1 MKSFEENL
9 NKFAAI
15 PQWNQIVEIVAE
27 VPPLSKTVQDAIDFL
42 QQPEVDLKK
51 LSEILEK
58 DVGLSSKI
66 LKVANSPLFARPRE
80 TTSVLSATSIMG
92 LKTLRAIIVS
102 ASFKESINL
111 DSQYL
116 KFSWYKGL
124 TVSTALRMTC
134 EKLSTDFSDE
144 LTTIGIL
151 HVLGDLVL
159 GSHPVIKA
167 SLNEAYTYAVENKDD
182 LTFLI
187 EDRIGFKP
195 SLVSAMLLKKW
206 SFPEEVCLI
215 NLHRETP
222 IEMLDWPLKP
232 LKKLALFQAT
242 CWLFEKNFFNL
253 TEKSLASR
261 FCESVKKVQLFNFE
275 LLEQQVFEV
284 LRAVDLERLEF

>member
-27 VPPLSKTVQDAIDFL
+27 VPPLSKTVQDAVDFL

-80 TTSVLSATSIMG
+80 ITSVLSATSIMG

-102 ASFKESINL
+102 ASLKESINL

-124 TVSTALRMTC
+124 TVSRALRMTS

-159 GSHPVIKA
+159 GSHPVIKV
-167 SLNEAYTYAVENKDD
+167 SLHEAYTHAVENKDD
-182 LTFLI
+182 
-187 EDRIGFKP
+187 
-195 SLVSAMLLKKW
+195 
-206 SFPEEVCLI
+206 
-215 NLHRETP
+215 
-222 IEMLDWPLKP
+222 
-232 LKKLALFQAT
+232 
-242 CWLFEKNFFNL
+242 
-253 TEKSLASR
+253 
-261 FCESVKKVQLFNFE
+261 
-275 LLEQQVFEV
+275 
-284 LRAVDLERLEF
+284 